1 MSGNTNDAKKDST
14 RPDRGAEDPA
24 EDQKLSLWQM
34 LGSVLAAAFGVQSSK
49 NRERDFNR
57 GRPVHF
63 IILGIVF
70 TAVFVLV
77 VVGVVRLVLSSVS

>member
-1 MSGNTNDAKKDST
+1 MSGNTNDAKNDPT
-14 RPDRGAEDPA
+14 RPDRGA